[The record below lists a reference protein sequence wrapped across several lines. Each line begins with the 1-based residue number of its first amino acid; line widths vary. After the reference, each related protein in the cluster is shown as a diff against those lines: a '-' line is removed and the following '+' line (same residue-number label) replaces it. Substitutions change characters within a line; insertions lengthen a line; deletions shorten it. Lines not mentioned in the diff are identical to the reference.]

1 MAKKIKIKKGESV
14 ENETT
19 VDITP
24 VAPATIPEIIQEI
37 KTEIPKIEPVKY
49 ELPDEAKEA
58 IRKLQEE
65 VDLLKGFAATV
76 PAMKEKVEALER
88 EKQESEYKKIV
99 SSVPGIN
106 PASVDDFAKLYPGFT
121 VEKMAALIQEKPH
134 FLKQSIPGVAGG
146 GGSVE
151 RKMDAGSMAF
161 DYNSTLDPKTAKKAL
176 GSKF

>member
-1 MAKKIKIKKGESV
+1 M

-24 VAPATIPEIIQEI
+24 AIIPETTPEI

-65 VDLLKGFAATV
+65 VSFLKGFAATV

-88 EKQESEYKKIV
+88 EKQEAEYRKIV

-106 PASVDDFAKLYPGFT
+106 PVSVDDFAKLYPGLT

-146 GGSVE
+146 GSPVD
-151 RKMDAGSMAF
+151 RKMDTNNQEGLTPEKRKLIEKRIF
-161 DYNSTLDPKTAKKAL
+161 
-176 GSKF
+176 G

>member
-1 MAKKIKIKKGESV
+1 MTKKTKIRMEGDV

-19 VDITP
+19 TNTNT
-24 VAPATIPEIIQEI
+24 VAPATIPEITPEI
-37 KTEIPKIEPVKY
+37 KTETPKIEPVKY
-49 ELPDEAKEA
+49 ELPDETKEE
-58 IRKLQEE
+58 IRKLQEQ
-65 VDLLKGFAATV
+65 VDSLKGFAATV

-88 EKQESEYKKIV
+88 EKQETEYKKIV

-106 PASVDDFAKLYPGFT
+106 PASVDDFAKLYPGLT

-151 RKMDAGSMAF
+151 RKIDSGITDWFSKV
-161 DYNSTLDPKTAKKAL
+161 NDPKEQKRVL
-176 GSKF
+176 GI